1 MSAISSAARAC
12 RSGEAKRDTA
22 SDAGTHWKSSAS
34 SPTSPT
40 RARITDFGSWN
51 CCQSRSVLN
60 SRTSRVSSAISRSSV
75 TPPAWHGGGPDAT
88 KPRGCTPGLRRQQTS
103 GGVEDVHHE
112 DERGV
117 RGDRALV
124 LRPVALVRRD
134 DHEQLAADGLADE
147 ALVPAGDDAGL
158 SDVLDGERVTPV
170 PRRVELCAVPEPAG
184 VLDGHG
190 LAGGHLRAG

>member
-60 SRTSRVSSAISRSSV
+60 SRTSRVSSAISRSSLTAPASQNAR
-75 TPPAWHGGGPDAT
+75 TPGRAWH
-88 KPRGCTPGLRRQQTS
+88 PGVRQLRRLLR
-103 GGVEDVHHE
+103 GEDVDDE
-112 DERGV
+112 DERRV
-117 RGDRALV
+117 RRDRALV
-124 LRPVALVRRD
+124 LVAVALVRGHD
-134 DHEQLAADGLADE
+134 QHDLAADGLADE
-147 ALVPAGDDAGL
+147 ALVPAGDH
-158 SDVLDGERVTPV
+158 VR
-170 PRRVELCAVPEPAG
+170 
-184 VLDGHG
+184 
-190 LAGGHLRAG
+190 